1 MSAAADVGAKVKT
14 IVETAADSVKERISP
29 G

>member
-1 MSAAADVGAKVKT
+1 MSAAADVDAKVKT
-14 IVETAADSVKERISP
+14 LVETATDSVKERISP